1 MAVTPV
7 IPERIRVHLG
17 SPGSSAQTVYVSFPD
32 YIKNVASSEIFP
44 TWPDEALR
52 ANILAQIS
60 FALNRIF
67 TEYYPSRGYDYDI
80 TNDTSVDQS
89 FVYGREYYENV
100 SQIVDEIFNNY
111 ISRRGSI
118 EPLFALYCDGIQTT
132 CNGLSQ
138 WGSVGLAEDGLD
150 ALEILRTYYGDDIE
164 IVNNAPIEEIRPS
177 NPIRP
182 LSIGDAG
189 SDVSFIQM
197 RLNRISTNYPAI
209 PKISPVDGVFGSE
222 TDAAVREFQRIFGLY
237 VDGVVGRATWY
248 RIQFIFNSV
257 KRLSELDS
265 EGLSFEEIP
274 TQFPA
279 ELSTGDSGIYVFAA
293 QYFLRWISTFDP
305 VVPFVEFD
313 GVYGDE
319 TARAVSAF
327 QEAYG
332 LRQTGVID
340 NDTWNVLYDVYRGFI
355 TSASEEQIGQGARP
369 FPGNALKIGST
380 GEDVATL
387 QEYLNA
393 AASVYDAIDEVDVDG
408 VFGEATQNAVYA
420 AQALFDYPVTGVV
433 GPVLWDTLG
442 IIYSAVI
449 SGEYRAPGQFSG
461 EAMSLEE

>member
-89 FVYGREYYENV
+89 FVYGREYYENI

-197 RLNRISTNYPAI
+197 RLNRISANYPAI
-209 PKISPVDGVFGSE
+209 PKISPVDGVFGAE

-313 GVYGDE
+313 G
-319 TARAVSAF
+319 ARRQRFPRGIRLASDGRYRQRYVERS
-327 QEAYG
+327 
-332 LRQTGVID
+332 LRRLPRFYHVGK
-340 NDTWNVLYDVYRGFI
+340 RG
-355 TSASEEQIGQGARP
+355 ADRA
-369 FPGNALKIGST
+369 
-380 GEDVATL
+380 
-387 QEYLNA
+387 
-393 AASVYDAIDEVDVDG
+393 
-408 VFGEATQNAVYA
+408 
-420 AQALFDYPVTGVV
+420 
-433 GPVLWDTLG
+433 W
-442 IIYSAVI
+442 
-449 SGEYRAPGQFSG
+449 RAPVPGQRAENRIDGRGRRNASRVSQCSG
-461 EAMSLEE
+461 VGI